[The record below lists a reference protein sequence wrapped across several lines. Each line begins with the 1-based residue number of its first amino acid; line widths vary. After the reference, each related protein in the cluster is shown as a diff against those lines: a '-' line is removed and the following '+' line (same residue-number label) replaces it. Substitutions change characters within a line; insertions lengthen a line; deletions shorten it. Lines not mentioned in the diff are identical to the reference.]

1 KRLKTA
7 YASDPWFATPENMES
22 LRRQNGLWLQT
33 EGSVTRIVVP
43 NDDALRRDILA
54 RFHKDPLAGH
64 PGSTRLVELV
74 RRSFWWPRLVTD
86 AENFVR
92 TCSSCQRNKALS
104 GKGHGFCNLCPSRMR
119 LGKVFP
125 WTL

>member
-1 KRLKTA
+1 
-7 YASDPWFATPENMES
+7 
-22 LRRQNGLWLQT
+22 NGLWLQV

-54 RFHKDPLAGH
+54 RFHEDPLAGH

-92 TCSSCQRNKALS
+92 TCSLCQRNKALS
-104 GKGHGFCNLCPSRMR
+104 GKGHGLLQP
-119 LGKVFP
+119 LLVLDAP
-125 WTL
+125 WESVSMDFVVALPKTEGGYNSV